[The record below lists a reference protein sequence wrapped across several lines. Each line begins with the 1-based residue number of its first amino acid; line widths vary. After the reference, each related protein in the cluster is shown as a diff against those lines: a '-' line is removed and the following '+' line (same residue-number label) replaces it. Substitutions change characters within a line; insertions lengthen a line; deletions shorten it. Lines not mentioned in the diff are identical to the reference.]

1 MGIFGKKTV
10 KTNDKDNAK
19 IKMVE
24 VSQLHFDRDFK
35 NVFQQENDKVAEI
48 ANDMRTNGFD
58 KSRPIIV
65 TEAYIIVDGHSRFM
79 AAKKAGLEKVPVI
92 IKKFDSRDET
102 IEYEYK
108 MQLNSRRLT
117 DGEYFSAFLK
127 LDEIR
132 RSNPNAQG
140 SSDEAIGRQLNKSAR
155 QVCKMREIAKKAD
168 STLLE
173 KIQNG
178 SISINKAHE
187 MIKASEAKK
196 KAGVV
201 EDDSEEKTSNTGKGI
216 NSDSFKL
223 GVLFVLSELEKG
235 RKKTQ
240 ILKDKRIAKLE
251 LGELKLNEE
260 EISKISQRFGIAQIM
275 VKIHTKSIC
284 VYFYL
289 NLFLA

>member
-1 MGIFGKKTV
+1 MRLFGNTTKKA
-10 KTNDKDNAK
+10 NDKDNAK

-24 VSQLHFDRDFK
+24 VSQLRFDRDFK

-48 ANDMRTNGFD
+48 ANDMRVNGFD

-65 TEAYIIVDGHSRFM
+65 PEAYIIVDGHSRFM
-79 AAKKAGLEKVPVI
+79 AAKKAGIEKVPVI

-102 IEYEYK
+102 
-108 MQLNSRRLT
+108 QLSMSIRCSST
-117 DGEYFSAFLK
+117 HGEYFAAFLK

-132 RSNPNAQG
+132 RSNPNEQG

-168 STLLE
+168 AALLE

-178 SISINKAHE
+178 SVSINKAHE
-187 MIKASEAKK
+187 MIKAAEAKRK
-196 KAGVV
+196 TGVA
-201 EDDSEEKTSNTGKGI
+201 EEVADEKVSNTGKGI

-235 RKKTQ
+235 RKKSQ
-240 ILKDKRIAKLE
+240 ILKDKRIAKLG
-251 LGELKLNEE
+251 LGELNLTDEDVLR
-260 EISKISQRFGIAQIM
+260 ISQIFGI
-275 VKIHTKSIC
+275 T
-284 VYFYL
+284 
-289 NLFLA
+289 

>member
-1 MGIFGKKTV
+1 MRLFGNTTKKA
-10 KTNDKDNAK
+10 NDKDNAK

-24 VSQLHFDRDFK
+24 VSQLRFDRDFK

-48 ANDMRTNGFD
+48 ANDMRANGFD

-92 IKKFDSRDET
+92 IKKFDSRDEA
-102 IEYEYK
+102 IE
-108 MQLNSRRLT
+108 
-117 DGEYFSAFLK
+117 
-127 LDEIR
+127 
-132 RSNPNAQG
+132 
-140 SSDEAIGRQLNKSAR
+140 RQLNKSAR

-168 STLLE
+168 ASLLE

-187 MIKASEAKK
+187 MIKAAEARK
-196 KAGVV
+196 KAGII
-201 EDDSEEKTSNTGKGI
+201 EEVTDEKSSNTGKGI

-235 RKKTQ
+235 RKKNQ

-251 LGELKLNEE
+251 LGELNLSEDDVAR
-260 EISKISQRFGIAQIM
+260 ISQRFGIA
-275 VKIHTKSIC
+275 
-284 VYFYL
+284 
-289 NLFLA
+289 

>member
-1 MGIFGKKTV
+1 
-10 KTNDKDNAK
+10 
-19 IKMVE
+19 
-24 VSQLHFDRDFK
+24 
-35 NVFQQENDKVAEI
+35 
-48 ANDMRTNGFD
+48 
-58 KSRPIIV
+58 
-65 TEAYIIVDGHSRFM
+65 
-79 AAKKAGLEKVPVI
+79 
-92 IKKFDSRDET
+92 
-102 IEYEYK
+102 
-108 MQLNSRRLT
+108 
-117 DGEYFSAFLK
+117 
-127 LDEIR
+127 
-132 RSNPNAQG
+132 
-140 SSDEAIGRQLNKSAR
+140 
-155 QVCKMREIAKKAD
+155 MREIAKKAD

-251 LGELKLNEE
+251 LGELNLSEE
-260 EISKISQRFGIAQIM
+260 DAVRISQRFGIA
-275 VKIHTKSIC
+275 
-284 VYFYL
+284 
-289 NLFLA
+289 

>member
-1 MGIFGKKTV
+1 MKFFGNKNKKA
-10 KTNDKDNAK
+10 NDKDNAK
-19 IKMVE
+19 IKLVE
-24 VSQLHFDRDFK
+24 VSQLRFDRDFK

-48 ANDMRTNGFD
+48 ANDMRVNGFD

-65 TEAYIIVDGHSRFM
+65 TETYIIVDGHSRFM
-79 AAKKAGLEKVPVI
+79 AAKKAGLKKVPVI

-108 MQLNSRRLT
+108 MQLNSSRLT
-117 DGEYFSAFLK
+117 DGEYFAAFLK

-140 SSDEAIGRQLNKSAR
+140 SSDEVIGRQLNKSAR

-168 STLLE
+168 GALLE

-178 SISINKAHE
+178 SISINKAYE
-187 MIKASEAKK
+187 LIKAAE
-196 KAGVV
+196 V
-201 EDDSEEKTSNTGKGI
+201 ETLAETTSNTGKGI
-216 NSDSFKL
+216 NQDSFKL

-235 RKKTQ
+235 RKKGQ

-251 LGELKLNEE
+251 LGELVLSEE
-260 EISKISQRFGIAQIM
+260 DAGRISQRFGIA
-275 VKIHTKSIC
+275 
-284 VYFYL
+284 
-289 NLFLA
+289 

>member
-117 DGEYFSAFLK
+117 DGEYFAAFLK

-132 RSNPNAQG
+132 LSNPNAQG

-173 KIQNG
+173 KIR

-187 MIKASEAKK
+187 MIKAAESRK

-235 RKKTQ
+235 KKKSQ
-240 ILKDKRIAKLE
+240 ILKDKRIARLE

-260 EISKISQRFGIAQIM
+260 ELSKISQRFGIA
-275 VKIHTKSIC
+275 
-284 VYFYL
+284 
-289 NLFLA
+289 